1 MLIIKKFFSSKL
13 YFFILLYYG
22 IATNGQISLYQYNS
36 NTDNNS
42 FTNLNW
48 NLLNNFLSMHFTGIW
63 SGKSS
68 IFSDFKENQGNSR
81 NLYYIGCDTSNSSCK
96 QFDMITI
103 LKEGN
108 YSDNNLIIKTIIHL
122 DKLNN
127 INDK

>member
-1 MLIIKKFFSSKL
+1 
-13 YFFILLYYG
+13 
-22 IATNGQISLYQYNS
+22 
-36 NTDNNS
+36 
-42 FTNLNW
+42 
-48 NLLNNFLSMHFTGIW
+48 MHFTGIW